1 MMKCVILVLIALA
14 ISNSSQAKTNPMERV
29 FMCHRQHESRTQ
41 TQTKSVWLHSLPK
54 AQRRL
59 AVVGDLEDDDNDNAP
74 GPDELDLQVLYRRPE
89 VLKPPQITATD
100 EDLSD
105 YVRFRL
111 MLARMKALQKYN
123 SLRG

>member
-1 MMKCVILVLIALA
+1 MRYVILALIALA
-14 ISNSSQAKTNPMERV
+14 IWNTSQAKTNPMERV
-29 FMCHRQHESRTQ
+29 FMYHRQHQLKTQ
-41 TQTKSVWLHSLPK
+41 TQIKSVWLHSLSK

-59 AVVGDLEDDDNDNAP
+59 AVTSDLEDDDNDNAP

-111 MLARMKALQKYN
+111 MLARIKALQKYN
-123 SLRG
+123 SLYS